1 MPSIMWHDRCWTIPI
16 VAAGCAFVSLFTT
29 SSYGLMF
36 ILFMEE
42 FDISHE
48 QAAWPQS
55 THAVVG
61 NCAGLLLSVLQ
72 QKLTVYH
79 ITLISAIL
87 TSTGLIASSFAPD
100 IIWRTVLLG
109 GVYGTGSGMLITS
122 LSLYTLVYFEKYR
135 ATATAFK
142 YTGYSLSGI
151 VGPSLMGY
159 LADNFSCKASL
170 LLAGAISAHAI
181 PLLMLLKNPRPVN
194 LPVFCR
200 KNKASVTAEPD
211 QSGAPF
217 QSTKAASL
225 SIVPIMSV
233 EPCRKC
239 AKEETTVTSSCGLT
253 HHSFTEIAEK
263 HIGNKLHPATN
274 EIENEKKPP
283 ASVKDKSLPDDRM
296 ARRCP
301 DDGRYGEPLV
311 VNAPN
316 FLAHCGMLLSSGTFY
331 TLLVSYVMIEYVANM
346 HEMTIVEYGVDKNVA
361 TLKQCNQLQTFNAV
375 GQLTGRLVVPFLS
388 DKLSF
393 NRCAFTSA
401 ILALTAACF
410 VLTAA
415 ANNYVT
421 LALLTVAAGIC
432 EGYLICIR
440 VVLAAE
446 YLGVE
451 SIGLC
456 FGFEGICMM
465 PVAFSAPALIV

>member
-1 MPSIMWHDRCWTIPI
+1 
-16 VAAGCAFVSLFTT
+16 
-29 SSYGLMF
+29 
-36 ILFMEE
+36 
-42 FDISHE
+42 
-48 QAAWPQS
+48 
-55 THAVVG
+55 
-61 NCAGLLLSVLQ
+61 
-72 QKLTVYH
+72 
-79 ITLISAIL
+79 
-87 TSTGLIASSFAPD
+87 
-100 IIWRTVLLG
+100 
-109 GVYGTGSGMLITS
+109 
-122 LSLYTLVYFEKYR
+122 
-135 ATATAFK
+135 
-142 YTGYSLSGI
+142 
-151 VGPSLMGY
+151 
-159 LADNFSCKASL
+159 
-170 LLAGAISAHAI
+170 
-181 PLLMLLKNPRPVN
+181 
-194 LPVFCR
+194 
-200 KNKASVTAEPD
+200 
-211 QSGAPF
+211 
-217 QSTKAASL
+217 
-225 SIVPIMSV
+225 
-233 EPCRKC
+233 
-239 AKEETTVTSSCGLT
+239 
-253 HHSFTEIAEK
+253 
-263 HIGNKLHPATN
+263 
-274 EIENEKKPP
+274 
-283 ASVKDKSLPDDRM
+283 M

-465 PVAFSAPALIV
+465 PVAFSAPALIGFFRDKLGSYDRFYWMLGAMKLLPAFLVGGIAVADRLRKKSWNIDHGRKR